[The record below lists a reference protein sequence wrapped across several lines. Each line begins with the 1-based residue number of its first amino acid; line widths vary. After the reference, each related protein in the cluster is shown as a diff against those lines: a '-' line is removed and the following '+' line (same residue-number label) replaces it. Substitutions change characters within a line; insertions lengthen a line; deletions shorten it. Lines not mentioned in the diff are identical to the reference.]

1 VPLAR
6 KGDRDAFAE
15 LVRRREAWVRTLLL
29 RCCNDATLADD
40 LAQVAF
46 LQAWNTIGQ
55 LRQASRFG
63 PWLKRLTINTW
74 LQHIR
79 RNDPLRHAD
88 EEADV
93 ASGAEDATGMGM
105 DLDEALA
112 TLKEPVRLC
121 IVLSYHEGM
130 THDEI
135 AEFTGLPGGTVKSH
149 IRRGTKRLRQLLAA
163 YADAPREEHS
173 T

>member
-1 VPLAR
+1 MAR

-15 LVRRREAWVRTLLL
+15 LVRRREAWVRTLLR

-40 LAQVAF
+40 LAQAAF
-46 LQAWNTIGQ
+46 MQAWNTIGQ
-55 LRQASRFG
+55 LRRSSRFG

-88 EEADV
+88 DATDS
-93 ASGAEDATGMGM
+93 ASSTEDATGIGM

-112 TLKEPVRLC
+112 TLKENERLC

-135 AEFTGLPGGTVKSH
+135 SDFTGLPAGTVKSN
-149 IRRGTKRLRQLLAA
+149 IRRGAKQLRGLLAA
-163 YADAPREEHS
+163 YADAPRMEHS
-173 T
+173 A